1 MRARIVLAI
10 IGAILLS
17 TVGRSQTLDLQ
28 AMCAEQAQKTFQ
40 ELEREFKNDPAS
52 KLFRTVS
59 SHYQRHYNT
68 KLKKCLVLIEAIR
81 MLDNQQSIVVDLI
94 DAFERRPYASYQGIL
109 REGKEEG
116 APMTCKLTASYRQK
130 KKCTTREEFD
140 ALVAE
145 YMEE

>member
-1 MRARIVLAI
+1 MRASIVLA

-17 TVGRSQTLDLQ
+17 TLGRSQTLDLQ
-28 AMCAEQAQKTFQ
+28 AMCAEQARKAFQ
-40 ELEREFKNDPAS
+40 EWEHAIKNDPEG

-81 MLDNQQSIVVDLI
+81 MLDNQQSIVADLI
-94 DAFERRPYASYQGIL
+94 DAFERRPYASYHGIL
-109 REGKEEG
+109 REGKEG

-140 ALVAE
+140 AFVAG

>member
-1 MRARIVLAI
+1 MRASIVLAI
-10 IGAILLS
+10 VGAILLS

-28 AMCAEQAQKTFQ
+28 AMCAEQARKAFQ
-40 ELEREFKNDPAS
+40 EWEHAIKNDPEG

-68 KLKKCLVLIEAIR
+68 KLKKCLILIEAIR
-81 MLDNQQSIVVDLI
+81 MLGNKQSILADLI
-94 DAFERRPYASYQGIL
+94 DAFERRSYASYQGIL

-116 APMTCKLTASYRQK
+116 APMTCELTASYRQK

-140 ALVAE
+140 AFVAG